1 VHYSKVSNSIIIFIS
16 NLLKEAIEK
25 DKDHLSFKMWYIIVR
40 VYIFDVFQEKKSLDI
55 CFEVETF
62 SLENVF
68 LYS

>member
-40 VYIFDVFQEKKSLDI
+40 VYIFAVFQEKK
-55 CFEVETF
+55 V
-62 SLENVF
+62 
-68 LYS
+68 